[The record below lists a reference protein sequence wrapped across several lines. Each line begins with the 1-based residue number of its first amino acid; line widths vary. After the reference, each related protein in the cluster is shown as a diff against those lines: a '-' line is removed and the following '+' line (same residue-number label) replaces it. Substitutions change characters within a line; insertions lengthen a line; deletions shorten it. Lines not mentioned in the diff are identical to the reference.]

1 MLSISQR
8 TEEEVN
14 PKNGSRPICIDLF
27 AGAGGLAL
35 GFEQAGFDVAAAVE
49 YDPVHAAIHKLN
61 FPDAEV
67 ICRDVREITGDE
79 IRRRAGLGTRSI
91 DVVVGGPPCQGFSLI
106 GYRVLEDPR
115 NELVFHYLR
124 LVTELRPKAFVF
136 ENVAGMATGAHHRL
150 LEELFQGFETSG
162 YKVRL
167 PYRILNASHYG
178 VPQDRRRLI
187 LLGTRRGLRLPKY
200 PAPRTTPPDGKG
212 QGSVG
217 LVKDLDPTPTVWD
230 AIKDLPDIEQ
240 FDQLLNYDVMEPV
253 RYGKGS
259 SYGLQLR
266 GQEPDRTDFSYPRAP
281 DWRGLSGCLRAEHTE
296 ESRRRFSD
304 TPPGS
309 VEPISRFLRLD
320 PDGLCNTLRAGTAT
334 DRGAFTSPRPI
345 HPALARCISVREAA
359 RLHSYPDWFRFHK
372 TIWHGFRQIGNSVP
386 PLLGR
391 AIGDAI
397 MAALALEQE
406 KPKRVVRVGQEEL
419 ARLTMKEAAAAF
431 GVRADVIPA
440 RQRKISGAR

>member
-1 MLSISQR
+1 MNS
-8 TEEEVN
+8 
-14 PKNGSRPICIDLF
+14 NGNRPICIDLF

-49 YDPVHAAIHKLN
+49 YDPIHAAIHKLN
-61 FPDAEV
+61 FPETQV
-67 ICRDVREITGDE
+67 ICQDVRELTGEE

-115 NELVFHYLR
+115 NELVFHFLR
-124 LVTELRPKAFVF
+124 LVAELRPKAFVF
-136 ENVAGMATGAHHRL
+136 ENVAGVATGPHQKL
-150 LEELFQGFETSG
+150 LEELFQQFELSG

-187 LLGTRRGLRLPKY
+187 LLGAKRGIRVPNY
-200 PAPRTTPPDGKG
+200 PAPRTAPATNGER
-212 QGSVG
+212 GSRE
-217 LVKDLDPTPTVWD
+217 LVEELKPTPTVWD

-240 FDQLLNYDVMEPV
+240 FDRLLSDDMMEPIK
-253 RYGKGS
+253 YGRGS

-266 GQEPDRTDFSYPRAP
+266 GQERDPTDFSYRRAAR
-281 DWRGLSGCLRAEHTE
+281 WRGLSGCLRAEHTE
-296 ESRRRFSD
+296 ESRRRFTD
-304 TPPGS
+304 TAPGN

-320 PDGLCNTLRAGTAT
+320 PQGLCNTLRAGTAT

-345 HPALARCISVREAA
+345 HPTLARCISVREAA

-391 AIGDAI
+391 AIGESI
-397 MAALALEQE
+397 IEALALKQVR
-406 KPKRVVRVGQEEL
+406 PKRIVRLGQEEL
-419 ARLTMKEAAAAF
+419 ARLAMKEAATAF
-431 GVRADVIPA
+431 GVRPDVIPA
-440 RQRKISGAR
+440 RQRKAAAAR

>member
-1 MLSISQR
+1 MNS
-8 TEEEVN
+8 N
-14 PKNGSRPICIDLF
+14 NGDRPTCIDLF

-49 YDPVHAAIHKLN
+49 YDPIHAAIHKLN
-61 FPDAEV
+61 FPEAEV
-67 ICRDVREITGDE
+67 ICQDVREITGDE
-79 IRRRAGLGTRSI
+79 IRRRAGLNGRSV

-106 GYRVLEDPR
+106 GHRVLEDPR
-115 NELVFHYLR
+115 NELVFHFVR
-124 LVTELRPKAFVF
+124 LVTELKPKAFVF
-136 ENVAGMATGAHHRL
+136 ENVAGMASGPHQKL
-150 LEELFQGFETSG
+150 LEELVQRFEAAG

-187 LLGTRRGLRLPKY
+187 LLGARRGIRVPKY
-200 PAPRTTPPDGKG
+200 PAPRSAPPNGKG
-212 QGSVG
+212 KRMGE
-217 LVKDLDPTPTVWD
+217 LVKGLKPTPTVWD

-240 FDQLLNYDVMEPV
+240 FEPLLNDDVMQPV
-253 RYGKGS
+253 KYGRGS
-259 SYGLQLR
+259 SYALKLR
-266 GQEPDRTDFSYPRAP
+266 GQERDRTDFGYPRATA
-281 DWRGLSGCLRAEHTE
+281 WEGLSGCLRAEHTD
-296 ESRRRFSD
+296 ESRRRFAD
-304 TPPGS
+304 TAPGT

-320 PDGLCNTLRAGTAT
+320 PAGLCNTLRAGTAT

-345 HPALARCISVREAA
+345 HPALHRCISVREAA
-359 RLHSYPDWFRFHK
+359 RLHSYPDWFRFHR

-391 AIGDAI
+391 VIGEAIVE
-397 MAALALEQE
+397 ALALKQS
-406 KPKRVVRVGQEEL
+406 KPRRVVRLGQEEL

-440 RQRKISGAR
+440 RQRKVAG

>member
-1 MLSISQR
+1 
-8 TEEEVN
+8 VN
-14 PKNGSRPICIDLF
+14 SNNGNRPICIDLF

-49 YDPVHAAIHKLN
+49 YDPIHAAIHKLN
-61 FPDAEV
+61 FPEAQV
-67 ICRDVREITGDE
+67 ICQDVRELSGDE
-79 IRRRAGLGTRSI
+79 IRKRAGLGARSI

-106 GYRVLEDPR
+106 GHRVLEDPR

-124 LVTELRPKAFVF
+124 LAIELRPKTFVF
-136 ENVAGMATGAHHRL
+136 ENVAGMATGAHHKL
-150 LEELFQGFETSG
+150 LEELFQRFEASG

-187 LLGTRRGLRLPKY
+187 LLGARRGARLPKY
-200 PAPRTTPPDGKG
+200 PDPRTAPPNGKG
-212 QGSVG
+212 QRSAELVEG
-217 LVKDLDPTPTVWD
+217 LKATPTVWD
-230 AIKDLPDIEQ
+230 AIGDLPDIEQ
-240 FDQLLNYDVMEPV
+240 FDRLSNDDVMEPV
-253 RYGKGS
+253 KYGRGS

-266 GQEPDRTDFSYPRAP
+266 GEERDLTDFSYRRAA

-296 ESRRRFSD
+296 ESRRRF
-304 TPPGS
+304 TNTAPGA
-309 VEPISRFLRLD
+309 VEPISRFLRLN

-345 HPALARCISVREAA
+345 HPTLARCISVREAA

-391 AIGDAI
+391 AIGESI
-397 MAALALEQE
+397 VEALALKQVR
-406 KPKRVVRVGQEEL
+406 PKRIVRLGQEEL
-419 ARLTMKEAAAAF
+419 ARMTMKEAAAAF
-431 GVRADVIPA
+431 GVRPDVIPA
-440 RQRKISGAR
+440 RQRKIAGAR

>member
-1 MLSISQR
+1 MNS
-8 TEEEVN
+8 
-14 PKNGSRPICIDLF
+14 KNGNRPICIDLF

-49 YDPVHAAIHKLN
+49 YDPIHAAIHKLN
-61 FPDAEV
+61 FPEAEV
-67 ICRDVREITGDE
+67 ICQDVREITGEE

-115 NELVFHYLR
+115 NELVFHFLR

-136 ENVAGMATGAHHRL
+136 ENVAGMATGPHQKL
-150 LEELFQGFETSG
+150 LEEFVQRFESSG
-162 YKVRL
+162 YQVRL
-167 PYRILNASHYG
+167 PYRILNASHYA

-187 LLGTRRGLRLPKY
+187 LLGARRSLRLPKY
-200 PAPRTTPPDGKG
+200 PAPRTAPSNGKG
-212 QGSVG
+212 RRSGE
-217 LVKDLDPTPTVWD
+217 LVKGLEPTPTVWD

-240 FDQLLNYDVMEPV
+240 FDHLLNDDVMEHV
-253 RYGKGS
+253 KYGKGS
-259 SYGLQLR
+259 AYGLHLR
-266 GQEPDRTDFSYPRAP
+266 GQERDHTDFSYQRAS
-281 DWRGLSGCLRAEHTE
+281 DWGGLSGCLRAEHTE
-296 ESRRRFSD
+296 ESRRRFTD
-304 TPPGS
+304 TAPGS

-345 HPALARCISVREAA
+345 HPTLARCISVREAA

-372 TIWHGFRQIGNSVP
+372 TIWHGFRQVGNSVP
-386 PLLGR
+386 PRLGR
-391 AIGDAI
+391 SIGEAIVE
-397 MAALALEQE
+397 ALALKQV
-406 KPKRVVRVGQEEL
+406 KPKRIVRLGRQEL

-440 RQRKISGAR
+440 RQRKVAAAR